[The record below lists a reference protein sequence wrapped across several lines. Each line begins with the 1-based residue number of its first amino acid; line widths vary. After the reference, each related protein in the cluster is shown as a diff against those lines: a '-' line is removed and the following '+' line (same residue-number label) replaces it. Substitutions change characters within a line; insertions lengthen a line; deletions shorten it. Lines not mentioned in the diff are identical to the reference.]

1 MTQEPSTVPQIQSHG
16 ITPLGL
22 YPNQGSSYFVPTSVG
37 GGGGGGGGG
46 NVFNPLTS
54 SLGCAANNIKNA
66 GQVES
71 QTVTVKNFDDNL
83 EVDLTIAGVNNDQFG
98 ILFHDKTGSN
108 SSDYALSFVPQ
119 GTRPYTNYLTVMNQA
134 GIQPN
139 TPGDGLLAIAADTGT
154 ITPSVN
160 ILVAGSTR
168 EIYEAGGFYINGNN
182 GNLMTCPGGAA
193 RQVRFPGF
201 VSTPMVYTGG
211 VNTNSLTGSG
221 TATFNG
227 PVAFNSNVTFAI
239 PPPSSGLTPRTTL
252 FYDVTLSLPTTIPTP
267 TGQINAQ
274 SFTAPAS
281 GVYIIQWTLQYSPG
295 LTTAGP
301 ADAFNN
307 VIYQTDTGTNT
318 PKARTS
324 IPVLGLSPTV
334 AYPSWTSMTV
344 LDTFI
349 AGENYTPQSLIYN
362 RSGTLATTLV
372 WNLSISITSLC

>member
-16 ITPLGL
+16 IPPLGL
-22 YPNQGSSYFVPTSVG
+22 YATQGSPYFVPTSVG
-37 GGGGGGGGG
+37 SSGGGG
-46 NVFNPLTS
+46 NVSNPLTS

-66 GQVES
+66 GQIES

-83 EVDLTIAGVNNDQFG
+83 EVDLTISGVNNDQFG
-98 ILFHDKTGSN
+98 ILFHDKVGGS
-108 SSDYALSFVPQ
+108 SSDYALSFIPQ
-119 GTRPYTNYLTVMNQA
+119 GTRPYNNYLTVTNQLA
-134 GIQPN
+134 IQPN
-139 TPGDGLLAIAADTGT
+139 TPGDGLLAIVADTGT

-160 ILVAGSTR
+160 ILVAGTSRGT
-168 EIYEAGGFYINGNN
+168 IDAGGFYINGNN
-182 GNLMTCPGGAA
+182 GTLIACPGGAD

-201 VSTPMVYTGG
+201 VSTPTIYTGA
-211 VNTNSLTGSG
+211 VNTSALTASATG

-239 PPPSSGLTPRTTL
+239 PPPIGGLTPRTTL
-252 FYDVTLSLPTTIPTP
+252 LYDTTLSLPQTIPSP
-267 TGQINAQ
+267 TGQIQGPA
-274 SFTAPAS
+274 FTAPAS

-295 LTTAGP
+295 NTTAGP

-307 VIYQTDTGTNT
+307 VIYQTDQGTNV

-324 IPVLGLSPTV
+324 IPVLGLNGTT

-349 AGENYTPQSLIYN
+349 AGESYTPQSLIYN

-372 WNLSISITSLC
+372 WNLAISITSLC